1 MKNQFGPTKPPPHV
15 PVLTEVVPESH
26 TIPGALMVLRSPEL
40 APEPESVPPELQLEF
55 DPPFAAVA
63 LTTTPTP
70 LVSTPVPSSAIAA
83 AMATLIP
90 APQDQAPTGL
100 EAAPVQTRTESAIA
114 SELPSPPAPKTTT
127 HHIPQIASGFGGNWW
142 FSKDVPIVAPPQPTP
157 LATPLEPS
165 AVIPTLPS
173 EAALV
178 KRILVSLDSHLREE
192 FEPRLREVATP
203 VLTKVTDALLSQL
216 RQQLTLS
223 LREMVITAV
232 VTEMARAS
240 SGDSQ

>member
-1 MKNQFGPTKPPPHV
+1 MKNQFGPTK
-15 PVLTEVVPESH
+15 SH

-55 DPPFAAVA
+55 EPPLTAVA
-63 LTTTPTP
+63 L
-70 LVSTPVPSSAIAA
+70 VSNPAPSSAIAA
-83 AMATLIP
+83 AMATLTP
-90 APQDQAPTGL
+90 ATQAHAPAEL
-100 EAAPVQTRTESAIA
+100 EAAPVQTRTESAIP

-142 FSKDVPIVAPPQPTP
+142 FSKDVPIVAPPPPTSS
-157 LATPLEPS
+157 AAPLEPL
-165 AVIPTLPS
+165 AVAPALPS

-178 KRILVSLDSHLREE
+178 KRILTSLDSHLREE

-203 VLTKVTDALLSQL
+203 VLAKVTDALLSQL

-232 VTEMARAS
+232 VSEMARAS
-240 SGDSQ
+240 SGDPE